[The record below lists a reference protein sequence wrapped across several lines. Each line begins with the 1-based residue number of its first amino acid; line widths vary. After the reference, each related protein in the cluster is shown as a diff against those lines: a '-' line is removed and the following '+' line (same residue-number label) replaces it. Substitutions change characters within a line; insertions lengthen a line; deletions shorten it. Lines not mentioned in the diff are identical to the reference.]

1 MVINSGVLE
10 QKINQY
16 FDNKIN
22 KDNLGLWAMEAYYAL
37 MKGEYIDI
45 DKLPL
50 YHFLRKLSTF
60 HIVPDDMADEYPCSE
75 KEVLEIRDVLCGKK
89 DIHYTFNIKI
99 YKNIYQKE
107 PYRWKMDGLQRL
119 RELIDKIC
127 VNDVSSAIMYQLM
140 NYVNQETGEIHTLID
155 LFEMN
160 IKDMIAE
167 NIDFDEEI
175 LDFRQSVGIYTGGSE
190 ANKKVFVPDLKRVLE
205 CVMGEKQFRISV
217 IYKKG
222 LPYLSMIL

>member
-1 MVINSGVLE
+1 MNWVYDL
-10 QKINQY
+10 
-16 FDNKIN
+16 
-22 KDNLGLWAMEAYYAL
+22 
-37 MKGEYIDI
+37 
-45 DKLPL
+45 
-50 YHFLRKLSTF
+50 
-60 HIVPDDMADEYPCSE
+60 
-75 KEVLEIRDVLCGKK
+75 
-89 DIHYTFNIKI
+89 HYTFNIKI

-107 PYRWKMDGLQRL
+107 PYRWKMDGFQRL
-119 RELIDKIC
+119 RELIDEIC
-127 VNDVSSAIMYQLM
+127 VNDVSPAIMDQLM

-160 IKDMIAE
+160 IKGMIAE

-190 ANKKVFVPDLKRVLE
+190 VNKKVFVPDLKRVLE